1 MVFDDTV
8 AQIIKMSEKKAF
20 ITLISVLLMQI
31 LASMNIVYSKQR
43 DGFIVF
49 INQAITDRN
58 TCYY

>member
-8 AQIIKMSEKKAF
+8 TQIIKMSEKKAF

-58 TCYY
+58 TYYY